1 MDNPLYKQKRKF
13 SKFEAWIDILLSVNH
28 KEGKVLIDYSVETV
42 KRGEFITSEVK
53 LANKWNWDRKTVRKF
68 LTLLQQEE
76 MILKSSTKRWTSI
89 TVINWDKYQL
99 DGQEVGQEVG
109 QGVGQDRDRG
119 LDTNKNDKNDKND
132 KKNNISSKV
141 FADDAQEL
149 LLAQKLKTLILSN
162 NPKARVPDNLQ
173 KWAYEIDKMIR
184 LDKRTP
190 KEIESVIE
198 FSQNDSF
205 WMANILSVAALRKQ
219 FDRLYLQSKRQRN
232 MKPNQP
238 VKTFWDND
246 YTGKGQAQEEETYN
260 PEIDNIIEKTLKK
273 KGPPRKGGG
282 GEGGGELNQQKT
294 VFVGTLFILL
304 VCIFFKKKS

>member
-1 MDNPLYKQKRKF
+1 M
-13 SKFEAWIDILLSVNH
+13 
-28 KEGKVLIDYSVETV
+28 
-42 KRGEFITSEVK
+42 
-53 LANKWNWDRKTVRKF
+53 
-68 LTLLQQEE
+68 
-76 MILKSSTKRWTSI
+76 
-89 TVINWDKYQL
+89 
-99 DGQEVGQEVG
+99 
-109 QGVGQDRDRG
+109 
-119 LDTNKNDKNDKND
+119 
-132 KKNNISSKV
+132 
-141 FADDAQEL
+141 
-149 LLAQKLKTLILSN
+149 LAQKLKTLILSN

-205 WMANILSVAALRKQ
+205 WMANILSAAALRKQ

-260 PEIDNIIEKTLKK
+260 PEIDNIIEKTLEKMSKPK
-273 KGPPRKGGG
+273 KGR
-282 GEGGGELNQQKT
+282 
-294 VFVGTLFILL
+294 
-304 VCIFFKKKS
+304 

>member
-1 MDNPLYKQKRKF
+1 MNNPLYKQKRKF
-13 SKFEAWIDILLSVNH
+13 SKLEAWIDILLSVNH

-141 FADDAQEL
+141 FADESQEL

-246 YTGKGQAQEEETYN
+246 YTGKGQALEEETYN
-260 PEIDNIIEKTLKK
+260 PEIDNIIEKTLEKMSKPK
-273 KGPPRKGGG
+273 KGR
-282 GEGGGELNQQKT
+282 
-294 VFVGTLFILL
+294 
-304 VCIFFKKKS
+304 

>member
-99 DGQEVGQEVG
+99 DGQEVGQGVG

-219 FDRLYLQSKRQRN
+219 FDKLYLQSKRQRN

-246 YTGKGQAQEEETYN
+246 YTGKGQALEEETYN
-260 PEIDNIIEKTLKK
+260 PEIDNIIEKTLEKMSKPK
-273 KGPPRKGGG
+273 KGR
-282 GEGGGELNQQKT
+282 
-294 VFVGTLFILL
+294 
-304 VCIFFKKKS
+304 

>member
-141 FADDAQEL
+141 FADESQEL

-219 FDRLYLQSKRQRN
+219 FDKLYLQSKRQRN

-246 YTGKGQAQEEETYN
+246 YTGKGQALEEETYN
-260 PEIDNIIEKTLKK
+260 PEIDNIIEKTLEKMSKPK
-273 KGPPRKGGG
+273 KGR
-282 GEGGGELNQQKT
+282 
-294 VFVGTLFILL
+294 
-304 VCIFFKKKS
+304 

>member
-28 KEGKVLIDYSVETV
+28 REGKVLIDYSVETV

-76 MILKSSTKRWTSI
+76 MILKNSTKRWTSI

-99 DGQEVGQEVG
+99 DGQEVG

-219 FDRLYLQSKRQRN
+219 FDKLYLQSKRQRN

-260 PEIDNIIEKTLKK
+260 PEIDNIIEKTLEKMSKPK
-273 KGPPRKGGG
+273 KGR
-282 GEGGGELNQQKT
+282 
-294 VFVGTLFILL
+294 
-304 VCIFFKKKS
+304 

>member
-28 KEGKVLIDYSVETV
+28 REGKVLIDYSVETV

-99 DGQEVGQEVG
+99 DGQEVGQGVG

-132 KKNNISSKV
+132 KKKNISSKV
-141 FADDAQEL
+141 FADESQEL

-205 WMANILSVAALRKQ
+205 WMANILSAAALRKQ
-219 FDRLYLQSKRQRN
+219 FDKLYLQSKRQRN

-246 YTGKGQAQEEETYN
+246 YTGKGQALEEETYN
-260 PEIDNIIEKTLKK
+260 PEIDNIIEETLEKMSKPK
-273 KGPPRKGGG
+273 KGR
-282 GEGGGELNQQKT
+282 
-294 VFVGTLFILL
+294 
-304 VCIFFKKKS
+304 

>member
-28 KEGKVLIDYSVETV
+28 REGKVLIDYSVETV
-42 KRGEFITSEVK
+42 NRGEFITSEVK

-99 DGQEVGQEVG
+99 DGQEVGQEAG
-109 QGVGQDRDRG
+109 QEVGQDRDRG

-219 FDRLYLQSKRQRN
+219 FDKLYLQSKRQRN

-260 PEIDNIIEKTLKK
+260 PEIDNIIEKTLEKMSKPK
-273 KGPPRKGGG
+273 KGR
-282 GEGGGELNQQKT
+282 
-294 VFVGTLFILL
+294 
-304 VCIFFKKKS
+304 

>member
-28 KEGKVLIDYSVETV
+28 REGKVLIDYSVETV
-42 KRGEFITSEVK
+42 NRGEFITSEVK

-99 DGQEVGQEVG
+99 DGQEVGQEIG
-109 QGVGQDRDRG
+109 QEVGQDRDRG

-219 FDRLYLQSKRQRN
+219 FDKLYLQSKRQRN

-246 YTGKGQAQEEETYN
+246 YTGKGQALEEETYN
-260 PEIDNIIEKTLKK
+260 PEIDNIIEKTLEEMSKPK
-273 KGPPRKGGG
+273 KGR
-282 GEGGGELNQQKT
+282 
-294 VFVGTLFILL
+294 
-304 VCIFFKKKS
+304 

>member
-99 DGQEVGQEVG
+99 DGQEVGQGVG

-246 YTGKGQAQEEETYN
+246 YTGKRQAQEEETYN
-260 PEIDNIIEKTLKK
+260 PEIDNIIEKTLEKMSKPK
-273 KGPPRKGGG
+273 KGR
-282 GEGGGELNQQKT
+282 
-294 VFVGTLFILL
+294 
-304 VCIFFKKKS
+304 

>member
-1 MDNPLYKQKRKF
+1 MNNPLYKQKRKF

-28 KEGKVLIDYSVETV
+28 REGKVLIDYSVETV
-42 KRGEFITSEVK
+42 NRGEFITSEVK

-99 DGQEVGQEVG
+99 DGQEVGQE
-109 QGVGQDRDRG
+109 VGQDRDRG

-219 FDRLYLQSKRQRN
+219 FDKLYLQSKRQRN

-260 PEIDNIIEKTLKK
+260 PDIDNIIEKTLEKMSKPK
-273 KGPPRKGGG
+273 KGR
-282 GEGGGELNQQKT
+282 
-294 VFVGTLFILL
+294 
-304 VCIFFKKKS
+304 

>member
-99 DGQEVGQEVG
+99 DGQEVGQGVG

-141 FADDAQEL
+141 FADESQEL

-246 YTGKGQAQEEETYN
+246 YTGKGQALEEETYN
-260 PEIDNIIEKTLKK
+260 PEIDNIIEKTLEKMSKPK
-273 KGPPRKGGG
+273 KGR
-282 GEGGGELNQQKT
+282 
-294 VFVGTLFILL
+294 
-304 VCIFFKKKS
+304 

>member
-28 KEGKVLIDYSVETV
+28 REGKVLIDYSVETV

-99 DGQEVGQEVG
+99 DGQEVGQGVG

-260 PEIDNIIEKTLKK
+260 PEIDNIIEKTLEKMSKPK
-273 KGPPRKGGG
+273 KGR
-282 GEGGGELNQQKT
+282 
-294 VFVGTLFILL
+294 
-304 VCIFFKKKS
+304 

>member
-198 FSQNDSF
+198 FS
-205 WMANILSVAALRKQ
+205 
-219 FDRLYLQSKRQRN
+219 
-232 MKPNQP
+232 
-238 VKTFWDND
+238 
-246 YTGKGQAQEEETYN
+246 
-260 PEIDNIIEKTLKK
+260 
-273 KGPPRKGGG
+273 
-282 GEGGGELNQQKT
+282 
-294 VFVGTLFILL
+294 
-304 VCIFFKKKS
+304 

>member
-28 KEGKVLIDYSVETV
+28 REGKVLIDYSVETV

-219 FDRLYLQSKRQRN
+219 FDKLYLQSKRQRN

-246 YTGKGQAQEEETYN
+246 YTGKGQALEEETYN
-260 PEIDNIIEKTLKK
+260 PEIDNIIEKTLEKMSKPK
-273 KGPPRKGGG
+273 KGR
-282 GEGGGELNQQKT
+282 
-294 VFVGTLFILL
+294 
-304 VCIFFKKKS
+304 

>member
-99 DGQEVGQEVG
+99 DGQEVG

-205 WMANILSVAALRKQ
+205 WMANILSAATLRKQ
-219 FDRLYLQSKRQRN
+219 FDKLYLQSKRQRN

-260 PEIDNIIEKTLKK
+260 PEIDNIIEKTLEKMSKPK
-273 KGPPRKGGG
+273 KGR
-282 GEGGGELNQQKT
+282 
-294 VFVGTLFILL
+294 
-304 VCIFFKKKS
+304 

>member
-28 KEGKVLIDYSVETV
+28 REGKVLIDYSVETV
-42 KRGEFITSEVK
+42 NRGEFITSEVK

-99 DGQEVGQEVG
+99 DGQEAGQEAG

-141 FADDAQEL
+141 FADDAQEV

-219 FDRLYLQSKRQRN
+219 FDKLYLQSKRQRN

-246 YTGKGQAQEEETYN
+246 YTGKGQALEEETYN
-260 PEIDNIIEKTLKK
+260 PEIDNIIEETLEKMSKPK
-273 KGPPRKGGG
+273 KGR
-282 GEGGGELNQQKT
+282 
-294 VFVGTLFILL
+294 
-304 VCIFFKKKS
+304 

>member
-28 KEGKVLIDYSVETV
+28 REGKVLIDYSVETV
-42 KRGEFITSEVK
+42 NRGEFITSEVK

-219 FDRLYLQSKRQRN
+219 FDKLYLQSKRQRN

-246 YTGKGQAQEEETYN
+246 YTGKGQALEEETYN
-260 PEIDNIIEKTLKK
+260 PEIDNIIEETLEKMSKPK
-273 KGPPRKGGG
+273 KGR
-282 GEGGGELNQQKT
+282 
-294 VFVGTLFILL
+294 
-304 VCIFFKKKS
+304 

>member
-99 DGQEVGQEVG
+99 DGQEVGQGVG

-219 FDRLYLQSKRQRN
+219 FDKLYLQSKRQRN

-246 YTGKGQAQEEETYN
+246 YTGKGQAQEEEIYN
-260 PEIDNIIEKTLKK
+260 PEIDNIIEKTLEKMSKPK
-273 KGPPRKGGG
+273 KGR
-282 GEGGGELNQQKT
+282 
-294 VFVGTLFILL
+294 
-304 VCIFFKKKS
+304 

>member
-28 KEGKVLIDYSVETV
+28 REGKVLIDYSVETV
-42 KRGEFITSEVK
+42 NRGEFITSEVK

-99 DGQEVGQEVG
+99 DGQEVGQE
-109 QGVGQDRDRG
+109 VGQDRDRG

-219 FDRLYLQSKRQRN
+219 FDKLYLQSKRQRN

-260 PEIDNIIEKTLKK
+260 PEIDNIIEKTLEKMSKPK
-273 KGPPRKGGG
+273 KGR
-282 GEGGGELNQQKT
+282 
-294 VFVGTLFILL
+294 
-304 VCIFFKKKS
+304 

>member
-28 KEGKVLIDYSVETV
+28 REGKVLIDYSVETV
-42 KRGEFITSEVK
+42 NRGEFITSEVK

-99 DGQEVGQEVG
+99 DGQEVGQVG

-246 YTGKGQAQEEETYN
+246 YTGKGQALEEETYN
-260 PEIDNIIEKTLKK
+260 PEIDNIIEKTLEKMSKPK
-273 KGPPRKGGG
+273 KGR
-282 GEGGGELNQQKT
+282 
-294 VFVGTLFILL
+294 
-304 VCIFFKKKS
+304 

>member
-28 KEGKVLIDYSVETV
+28 REGKVLIDYSVETV
-42 KRGEFITSEVK
+42 NRGEFITSEVK

-99 DGQEVGQEVG
+99 DGQEVGQE
-109 QGVGQDRDRG
+109 VGQDRDRG

-219 FDRLYLQSKRQRN
+219 FDKLYLQSKRQRN

-246 YTGKGQAQEEETYN
+246 YTGKGQALEEETYN
-260 PEIDNIIEKTLKK
+260 PEIDNIIEKTLEKMSKPK
-273 KGPPRKGGG
+273 KGR
-282 GEGGGELNQQKT
+282 
-294 VFVGTLFILL
+294 
-304 VCIFFKKKS
+304 

>member
-99 DGQEVGQEVG
+99 DGQEVGQGVG

-246 YTGKGQAQEEETYN
+246 YTGKGQALEEETYN
-260 PEIDNIIEKTLKK
+260 PEIDNIIEKTLEKMSKPK
-273 KGPPRKGGG
+273 KGR
-282 GEGGGELNQQKT
+282 
-294 VFVGTLFILL
+294 
-304 VCIFFKKKS
+304 

>member
-205 WMANILSVAALRKQ
+205 WMANILSAATLRKQ
-219 FDRLYLQSKRQRN
+219 FDKLYLQSKRQRN

-260 PEIDNIIEKTLKK
+260 PEIDNIIEKTLEKMSKPK
-273 KGPPRKGGG
+273 KGR
-282 GEGGGELNQQKT
+282 
-294 VFVGTLFILL
+294 
-304 VCIFFKKKS
+304 

>member
-28 KEGKVLIDYSVETV
+28 REGKVLIDYSVETV
-42 KRGEFITSEVK
+42 NRGEFITSEVK

-99 DGQEVGQEVG
+99 DGQEVGQGVG

-219 FDRLYLQSKRQRN
+219 FDKLYLQSKRQRN

-246 YTGKGQAQEEETYN
+246 YTGKGQALEEETYN
-260 PEIDNIIEKTLKK
+260 PEIDNIIEKTLEKMSKPK
-273 KGPPRKGGG
+273 KGR
-282 GEGGGELNQQKT
+282 
-294 VFVGTLFILL
+294 
-304 VCIFFKKKS
+304 

>member
-1 MDNPLYKQKRKF
+1 MQQGWIKLHRQIMDNPLYKQKRKF

-99 DGQEVGQEVG
+99 DGQEVGQGVG

-219 FDRLYLQSKRQRN
+219 FDKLYLQSKRQRN

-260 PEIDNIIEKTLKK
+260 PEIDNIIEKTLEKMSKPK
-273 KGPPRKGGG
+273 KGR
-282 GEGGGELNQQKT
+282 
-294 VFVGTLFILL
+294 
-304 VCIFFKKKS
+304 

>member
-28 KEGKVLIDYSVETV
+28 REGKVLIDYSVETV
-42 KRGEFITSEVK
+42 NRGEFITSEVK

-99 DGQEVGQEVG
+99 DGQEVGQEIG
-109 QGVGQDRDRG
+109 QEVGQDRDRG

-219 FDRLYLQSKRQRN
+219 FDKLYLQSKRQRN

-246 YTGKGQAQEEETYN
+246 YTGKGQALEEETYN
-260 PEIDNIIEKTLKK
+260 PEIDNIIEETLEKMSKPK
-273 KGPPRKGGG
+273 KGR
-282 GEGGGELNQQKT
+282 
-294 VFVGTLFILL
+294 
-304 VCIFFKKKS
+304 

>member
-260 PEIDNIIEKTLKK
+260 PEIDNIIEKTLEKMSKPK
-273 KGPPRKGGG
+273 KGR
-282 GEGGGELNQQKT
+282 
-294 VFVGTLFILL
+294 
-304 VCIFFKKKS
+304 

>member
-1 MDNPLYKQKRKF
+1 MNNPLYKQKRKF

-42 KRGEFITSEVK
+42 NRGEFITSEVK

-76 MILKSSTKRWTSI
+76 MILKNSTKRWTSI

-219 FDRLYLQSKRQRN
+219 FDKLYLQSKRQRN

-246 YTGKGQAQEEETYN
+246 YTGKGQALEEETYN
-260 PEIDNIIEKTLKK
+260 PEIDNIIEKTLEKMSKPK
-273 KGPPRKGGG
+273 KGR
-282 GEGGGELNQQKT
+282 
-294 VFVGTLFILL
+294 
-304 VCIFFKKKS
+304 

>member
-99 DGQEVGQEVG
+99 DGQEVGQGVG

-219 FDRLYLQSKRQRN
+219 FDKLYLQSKRQRN

-260 PEIDNIIEKTLKK
+260 PEIDNIIEKTLEKMSKPK
-273 KGPPRKGGG
+273 KGR
-282 GEGGGELNQQKT
+282 
-294 VFVGTLFILL
+294 
-304 VCIFFKKKS
+304 